1 MANKRPELT
10 PTEWSIMRVLWDR
23 GEAIARDV
31 WEALEPT
38 HGWAQTTVRTMLD
51 RLAQKGWVKP
61 KRIGPVFLYR
71 PAVAR
76 DKAVRR
82 SIRDLADRV
91 AGGDW
96 VDLVAYAVCE
106 GDASGEELTRLEELI
121 RRQKERKHERPDESG
136 Q

>member
-38 HGWAQTTVRTMLD
+38 HGWRRRPCEPCSTGSRRKAGQAQAHRPGVS
-51 RLAQKGWVKP
+51 
-61 KRIGPVFLYR
+61 YR

-76 DKAVRR
+76 DKGRAPQHPRPGRSRR
-82 SIRDLADRV
+82 R
-91 AGGDW
+91 GDW

-121 RRQKERKHERPDESG
+121 RRQKERKHERPD
-136 Q
+136 